1 MCVCVCVCV
10 CVVLLP
16 HSPFPPLPLRIL
28 GKCQLLNAVAI
39 FPRKKSRSYSSPP
52 PFPGKVIRELVG
64 FDGRG
69 RGRGGGGRWREV
81 KRVFGYFLFDGGRLR
96 TCFVL
101 CGIFSPS
108 SGAERCLGVGEGP
121 FRWGEVDQVT
131 TPHC

>member
-69 RGRGGGGRWREV
+69 RGREVEGGGGRL
-81 KRVFGYFLFDGGRLR
+81 KGFLAIFYLTVAVYEPALFCAEFFLPLPERRDVWGWGRDHSGGVRLTR
-96 TCFVL
+96 
-101 CGIFSPS
+101 
-108 SGAERCLGVGEGP
+108 
-121 FRWGEVDQVT
+121 
-131 TPHC
+131 